1 MQLVEQPKKWS
12 GLYALGF
19 GLILL
24 LWAGKVF
31 YNLAFLKGKAKAQHK
46 GMAAAGNSSSDSLNQ
61 GSSGS
66 GETSKNKQQMV

>member
-1 MQLVEQPKKWS
+1 MTERPNKWK

-31 YNLAFLKGKAKAQHK
+31 YNLAFLKRRGAPHK
-46 GMAAAGNSSSDSLNQ
+46 KGLATTCNSSTQSLNGASDSAEP
-61 GSSGS
+61 SR
-66 GETSKNKQQMV
+66 NKRLLV